1 MKNNYK
7 SDKRIRNQSYTFSIY
22 LNPIDRNNNEIDL
35 DDARGVINDIIDMD
49 NNNDFNI
56 FSKLTIPLYIKK
68 SVYENDNG
76 IRGFLKI
83 GRINE
88 CKYDA
93 ENNDVYVVATV
104 FANYTERVDSILD
117 DDYQNNDHVLFV
129 SPEIITNR
137 YNGSFGR
144 FNKFILEPV
153 LLSDYEK
160 NSNSAFF
167 KNNSEESFSESENDY
182 NEVDDD

>member
-68 SVYENDNG
+68 SVYENDNN
-76 IRGFLKI
+76 I
-83 GRINE
+83 
-88 CKYDA
+88 
-93 ENNDVYVVATV
+93 VYVVATV

-167 KNNSEESFSESENDY
+167 KNNSEESSSESENDY
-182 NEVDDD
+182 DEVDDD